1 MPNWR
6 YVLLGILIGL
16 LATGAII
23 LICQPERGKPI
34 ILHPAP
40 TPSSTS
46 PPRPTG
52 AAEPIQVQIHG
63 EIVSPGVYSIEHT
76 ARLGDLISAAGG
88 LTSYADSD
96 RINHASLLY
105 DGDYFY
111 IPTIDE
117 PIPETARNA
126 FIDVYLGE
134 DENLTYPLDLNLAS
148 QVELETL
155 PSIGPTKAKDIIT
168 YRDEVGRIFEI
179 DELLNIEGIGEIT
192 LETLRDYLII
202 SP

>member
-6 YVLLGILIGL
+6 YILLGILIGL
-16 LATGAII
+16 LATAAIL
-23 LICQPERGKPI
+23 LICQPDRGQPI

-46 PPRPTG
+46 PPGPTAT
-52 AAEPIQVQIHG
+52 AAPILAQIGG
-63 EIVSPGVYSIEHT
+63 EVVSPGVYSIEIT

-88 LTSYADSD
+88 LTSLADLD
-96 RINHASLLY
+96 RINLASFLN

-111 IPTIDE
+111 MPAIDE

-126 FIDVYLGE
+126 FIDIYLGE
-134 DENLTYPLDLNLAS
+134 GENLTYPLDLNNAC
-148 QVELETL
+148 QEELETL
-155 PSIGPTKAKDIIT
+155 PNIGPTKAEDIIN
-168 YRDEVGRIFEI
+168 YRDEVGRITDL
-179 DELLNIEGIGEIT
+179 DELLEIEGIGEKT
-192 LETLRDYLII
+192 LETLRDYLIV